1 MAEQMVSV
9 PSGLAKRKP
18 ETERR
23 ACVRLSTNQELS
35 CQPITGSKA
44 QEQRTGWLG
53 RLRDI
58 SPGGAGLLLS
68 QRFEPGSMLIVELE
82 AKRPTRSFAG
92 QVVHATLDE
101 SGRWIVGCEFIRPL
115 SEKELQ
121 SLLQE

>member
-1 MAEQMVSV
+1 MAEQMISV

-23 ACVRLSTNQELS
+23 ACVRLSTNQQFS
-35 CQPITGSKA
+35 CQPITGAKA
-44 QEQRTGWLG
+44 QETRTGWLG

-82 AKRPTRSFAG
+82 AKRPARCFAA
-92 QVVHATLDE
+92 QVVHATADE
-101 SGRWIVGCEFIRPL
+101 SGHWIVGCEFIRPF
-115 SEKELQ
+115 SEEELHV
-121 SLLQE
+121 LLQE